1 MVKLC
6 AITTGKIQ
14 LDTKYIFQ
22 WICTRPLA
30 FVYVAFETI
39 NDQTV
44 KSLLRPVCLCVS
56 VFVFLVCVFLFLVV
70 SLPFSLNFCFILFV
84 PAYVHKCVCVSVCR
98 KLFIVTVNTT
108 TTHNQ
113 RHLRCL
119 IAC

>member
-30 FVYVAFETI
+30 FEYVAFETI
-39 NDQTV
+39 NEQTV

-56 VFVFLVCVFLFLVV
+56 VFVFLYVYFYFLSSLSPSHLTFASFYLCLRTCINACV
-70 SLPFSLNFCFILFV
+70 
-84 PAYVHKCVCVSVCR
+84 
-98 KLFIVTVNTT
+98 
-108 TTHNQ
+108 
-113 RHLRCL
+113 
-119 IAC
+119 